1 MTPMSTL
8 VTSLSRTG
16 AVALLVALALLAAA
30 GAPAQARPAPPTPT
44 PTPVLAAVAPTFA
57 EDVSFTRWL
66 RGYLNRNHIV
76 QICVVMML
84 LALFIIIKKFNGHG

>member
-1 MTPMSTL
+1 MTAMNTFF
-8 VTSLSRTG
+8 TSLSRTG

-30 GAPAQARPAPPTPT
+30 GAPAQARTAPPTPT
-44 PTPVLAAVAPTFA
+44 PALAAAAPTFA
-57 EDVSFTRWL
+57 DDVSFTRWL